1 MIFPESFQGDID
13 MTPRKKLL
21 GRIVQLT
28 LNLPFFGSGSIIGTI
43 KTSHIVIITLLLIPL
58 LLSIIVTL
66 LNTISYDR
74 LITNVEK
81 TNTLIQIVKTDIT
94 NELWDIVAG
103 NKSFEDGEQ
112 YRIIDGIH
120 SQIRDI
126 IRTTGENQNRQLL
139 EVADRALNTL
149 THYVDRLGTQMN
161 QRFPVIENERM
172 LDEIRGVSALVSD
185 ILQDFIVVEIES
197 TAAQSRQIKTRALV
211 TGIMEC
217 AIIAFA
223 LLFSVFVQSSVAKS
237 VDQSIGSLAALST
250 SIAEGDL
257 NARAELPD
265 VRELETLALDLNTMA
280 GKIKTLIDE
289 NTREQRNLQ
298 KSEMKA
304 LQAQITPHFL
314 YNTLDSIIWLAEGN
328 KKEQVISI
336 TRAFS
341 DFFRISLNSGSEWV
355 LVQDEFKHVESYLTI
370 QKIRYRDIL
379 DYSIE
384 YDDVMEQKTILKL
397 LLQPL
402 VENALYHGIKN
413 KRGKG
418 FIKVKGWM
426 ERGKNDW
433 LFFSVEDNGIG
444 ITDEQLAAIR
454 KQPGDVSF
462 LPAKSYGLYNVCKR
476 LELYYNQTGL
486 LDIQS
491 VYREGT
497 KVTLRIP
504 EGVSGSV
511 EARRGFP
518 VTEYV

>member
-1 MIFPESFQGDID
+1 MIFPESFPGDID
-13 MTPRKKLL
+13 VISQKKLL
-21 GRIVQLT
+21 GRIK
-28 LNLPFFGSGSIIGTI
+28 PFVVSASIIDTI
-43 KTSHIVIITLLLIPL
+43 KTSHIVIIVLLLVPMT
-58 LLSIIVTL
+58 LSIIVTL

-81 TNTLIQIVKTDIT
+81 TNRLNQIVKTDIT

-103 NKSFEDGEQ
+103 NKSFNEGRQ
-112 YRIIDGIH
+112 YRIIGNIR
-120 SQIRDI
+120 SQIADI
-126 IRTTGENQNRQLL
+126 MSTTGGIQNRQLL
-139 EVADRALNTL
+139 EVADRSLNTL
-149 THYVDRLGTQMN
+149 TRYVDRLGTQMEK
-161 QRFPVIENERM
+161 RFPVIENERM

-185 ILQDFIVVEIES
+185 ILQDFIVLEIES
-197 TAAQSRQIKTRALV
+197 TAAQSRRIKTRALV
-211 TGIMEC
+211 TGITEC
-217 AIIAFA
+217 AIIVFA
-223 LLFSVFVQSSVAKS
+223 LLFSVFVQSSVSQS

-257 NARAELPD
+257 DARAELLH

-280 GKIKTLIDE
+280 GKIKNLIDE

-298 KSEMKA
+298 KSEMRA

-328 KKEQVISI
+328 KNEDVISI

-341 DFFRISLNSGSEWV
+341 DFFRISLNRGNEWV
-355 LVQDEFKHVESYLTI
+355 RVQDEFKHVESYLTI

-384 YDDVMEQKTILKL
+384 YEDVMEQKTILKL

-402 VENALYHGIKN
+402 VDNAPYHGIKN

-418 FIKVKGWM
+418 FIRVQGWM
-426 ERGKNDW
+426 EKDEEDW

-444 ITDEQLAAIR
+444 MTAGQLAMIR
-454 KQPGDVSF
+454 EQDVSL

-476 LELYYNQTGL
+476 LELYYNLTGL

-491 VYREGT
+491 VYKEGT

-504 EGVSGSV
+504 EGKLGLV
-511 EARRGFP
+511 EQAFT
-518 VTEYV
+518 VEEHV

>member
-1 MIFPESFQGDID
+1 
-13 MTPRKKLL
+13 MTPRNKLL
-21 GRIVQLT
+21 ERIK
-28 LNLPFFGSGSIIGTI
+28 PFFTSGSIIGAI

-103 NKSFEDGEQ
+103 NKSFADGEQ
-112 YRIIDGIH
+112 YRIIEGIH

-126 IRTTGENQNRQLL
+126 MRTTGENQNRQLL
-139 EVADRALNTL
+139 EVADRALGTL
-149 THYVDRLGTQMN
+149 TRYVDRLGTQME

-257 NARAELPD
+257 NARAGLPD

-341 DFFRISLNSGSEWV
+341 DFFRISLNRGSEWV

-384 YDDVMEQKTILKL
+384 YEDAMEQKTILKL

-418 FIKVKGWM
+418 FIKVKGWT
-426 ERGKNDW
+426 EKGEKRESNAEW

-444 ITDEQLAAIR
+444 MTDEQLAAIR
-454 KQPGDVSF
+454 EQPGDVSL

-476 LELYYNQTGL
+476 LELYYNLTGL

-491 VYREGT
+491 VYKEGT

-504 EGVSGSV
+504 EGIPGSV
-511 EARRGFP
+511 EARLAFP